1 MIKCEVYDQ
10 FCRRDDATDK
20 LTECYNTDIER
31 DIAIGDAKADGYI
44 MVREWDEVENGDE
57 Q

>member
-1 MIKCEVYDQ
+1 MRFYAQ
-10 FCRRDDATDK
+10 FCRRDDASDK
-20 LTECYNTDIER
+20 LTEVFSTETER
-31 DIAIGDAKADGYI
+31 DIAIGDAKDDGYI

>member
-1 MIKCEVYDQ
+1 MKFYAQ

-20 LTECYNTDIER
+20 FTECYGTDVER

-44 MVREWDEVENGDE
+44 MVREWDVVEDGDE